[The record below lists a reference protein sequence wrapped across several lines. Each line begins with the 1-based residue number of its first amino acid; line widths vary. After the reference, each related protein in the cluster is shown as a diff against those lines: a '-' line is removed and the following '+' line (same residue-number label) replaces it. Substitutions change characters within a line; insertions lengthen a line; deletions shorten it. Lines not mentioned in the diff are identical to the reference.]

1 MSGQPSK
8 LRTGIQLTRSQ
19 WVLVI
24 AAGLGSFLLAF
35 VLQGGVPPGEED
47 LVAAVS
53 RDRRPAVARVSLETS
68 PAVAKADTSGPSES
82 LQTSGSR
89 MNRMVVRDPFG
100 LLAPEPVAMPVP
112 STPPPT
118 AAQSR
123 AVAKVVAP
131 VPSGP
136 PPPPPAPVAPP
147 LPFTAVGFIQGKK
160 IGDGQQQTFIQQGDK
175 LTVIRQGDTIN
186 STYRVDDINTER
198 VVVTYLPL
206 GQKQSLPLLDSS
218 K

>member
-1 MSGQPSK
+1 MSRQPSK
-8 LRTGIQLTRSQ
+8 LRAGIQLTRSQ
-19 WVLVI
+19 WVLLI

-35 VLQGGVPPGEED
+35 VLQGGGPPGEED

-68 PAVAKADTSGPSES
+68 PTARIDTSVPGES
-82 LQTSGSR
+82 LQASGSR

-112 STPPPT
+112 STPPPAT
-118 AAQSR
+118 APSR

-131 VPSGP
+131 APSGP
-136 PPPPPAPVAPP
+136 PPPPPASVAPP

-175 LTVIRQGDTIN
+175 LTMIRQGDTIN